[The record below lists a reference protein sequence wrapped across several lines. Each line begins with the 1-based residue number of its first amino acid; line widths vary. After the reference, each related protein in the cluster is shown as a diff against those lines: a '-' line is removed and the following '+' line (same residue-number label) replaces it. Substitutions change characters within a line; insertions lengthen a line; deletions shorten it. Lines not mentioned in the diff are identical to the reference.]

1 MHHLT
6 YDFLFP
12 GWWTP
17 HPLQGSRLQRPHF
30 SNPESTFLP
39 FQTLSYRCPNQSG
52 KSRFW
57 FPWSHLWSCAVH
69 YTCYT
74 NTAQQPLY
82 TRGTSWC
89 SKMLRHNYRCIS
101 ICLELSLI
109 EVPLRRAFTDEYI
122 PWHICFMLWLGG
134 KKNRNTYV
142 DSMYS
147 NQVNICC
154 WCCTISLPLPHLV
167 YSHYIPVHVGKVAKS
182 KGESKLQ
189 HI

>member
-134 KKNRNTYV
+134 KRTEIHMWTPCTPTRLIYAV
-142 DSMYS
+142 DVAPSAFPFLISYTLTIYPSM
-147 NQVNICC
+147 
-154 WCCTISLPLPHLV
+154 
-167 YSHYIPVHVGKVAKS
+167 
-182 KGESKLQ
+182 
-189 HI
+189 